1 MGIVPFDYF
10 CDEYR
15 SEGRWVYQQELNLTN
30 EEKAEMRRAFDNNF
44 LPENRT
50 YRYNY
55 FYDNCTTR
63 PRDIIIDNIKGQLYF
78 LAQKKSTLHTAS

>member
-44 LPENRT
+44 LPETGRT
-50 YRYNY
+50 G
-55 FYDNCTTR
+55 
-63 PRDIIIDNIKGQLYF
+63 IIT
-78 LAQKKSTLHTAS
+78 STITVLHARAI